1 MTCVVVYGREPIAG
15 RAKTRLAASIGDEAA
30 ADLYR
35 VLLARSIHE
44 AVSTGFHVVLALSGK
59 PGVAW
64 QPPSGVALEIQRGVD
79 LGERLR
85 NTFDRCFSEGWSRVI
100 VVGSDCPAMTAD
112 HIRSAATALERS
124 DAVVGPAEDGGY
136 WLIGQRTPGTDR
148 FTGIPWS
155 SDATME
161 ATRNRLRDAGVSW
174 SEVERLSDVDT
185 IEDLRRAL
193 ASETLGDK
201 LRADLGAVISG
212 VEGYH
217 GPRG

>member
-1 MTCVVVYGREPIAG
+1 MRCVVVYGREPIAG

-44 AVSTGFHVVLALSGK
+44 AVSAGFHVVLALSGK
-59 PGVAW
+59 PAVAW

-85 NTFDRCFSEGWSRVI
+85 NTFDRRFSEGWSRVI
-100 VVGSDCPAMTAD
+100 VVGSDCPAMTAS

-124 DAVVGPAEDGGY
+124 DVVVGPAEDGGY
-136 WLIGQRTPGTDR
+136 WLIGQRTPGTDL
-148 FTGIPWS
+148 FTDVPWS
-155 SDATME
+155 SRRTME
-161 ATRNRLRDAGVSW
+161 ATRRRLLEGGVSW
-174 SEVERLSDVDT
+174 TEVEQLSDVDT

-193 ASETLGDK
+193 ANERLGDE
-201 LRADLGAVISG
+201 LRADLSAVISG

-217 GPRG
+217 GPRE